1 MSGRINHQ
9 MITRFG
15 LLTVLVTAGAAVR
28 PVAAQA
34 QVFKYGA
41 KVYKASDLATAD
53 QQSLFDIE
61 TEEYAKRA
69 ALLQQAALN
78 VYLTEE
84 AKKAG
89 KTKAELE
96 ATLLAVP
103 EPTDKQATEWFEQNK
118 SRIPPGY
125 TFDKVAGEIKGL
137 LREQGLREKREALL
151 TKLKTDGK
159 LVLLIKEPDAPLV
172 QVDTKDLPVRGS
184 AKAKVTVVEFA
195 DYQCPHCKMV
205 APTLDELVKKHPDK
219 VKLVFM
225 DYPIKGASSELI
237 AQGAYCAGEQGKFW
251 EFHDLAFE
259 KQQDLASSE
268 AATNLAKTLK
278 LDESKF
284 ASCLQSPAARAR
296 VAKSKAEGDRLG
308 VTGTPAIYIGGRRV
322 KSHDLADFEKVVQ
335 KAVAK

>member
-1 MSGRINHQ
+1 MHCHWLNRVVLLG
-9 MITRFG
+9 G
-15 LLTVLVTAGAAVR
+15 LLSTGLLGSQLAS
-28 PVAAQA
+28 A

-41 KVYKASDLATAD
+41 KVYKATDLTTAD
-53 QQSLFDIE
+53 QQSLFDVE
-61 TEEYAKRA
+61 TEEYTKRA
-69 ALLQQAALN
+69 AVVQAAALN

-89 KTKAELE
+89 KTKAEFE
-96 ATLLAVP
+96 ASLLTAP
-103 EPTDKQATEWFEQNK
+103 EPTEKQAAEWFEQNK
-118 SRIPPGY
+118 NRIPPGY
-125 TFDKVAGEIKGL
+125 TLEKVAGEIKGL
-137 LREQGLREKREALL
+137 LREQAQREKREALL
-151 TKLKTDGK
+151 AKLKSEGK
-159 LVLLIKEPDAPLV
+159 LVLLLKEPEAPIV

-225 DYPIKGASSELI
+225 DYPIKGASSELV

-259 KQQDLASSE
+259 KQQDLGSNE
-268 AATNLAKTLK
+268 AAGSLAKSLK
-278 LDESKF
+278 LDETKF
-284 ASCLQSPAARAR
+284 ASCLQGPAARAR

-322 KSHDLADFEKVVQ
+322 KSHDLAELEKFVQ
-335 KAVAK
+335 RAVAK

>member
-1 MSGRINHQ
+1 MKRHLLSKNKLVGAV
-9 MITRFG
+9 FVAG
-15 LLTVLVTAGAAVR
+15 LVFSNLAN
-28 PVAAQA
+28 A
-34 QVFKYGA
+34 QVFKYGT
-41 KVYKASDLATAD
+41 KVYKASDLSTAD
-53 QQSLFDIE
+53 QQTLFEIDN
-61 TEEYAKRA
+61 EEYQKRI
-69 ALLQQAALN
+69 ALVQQAALN

-89 KTKAELE
+89 KTKADLE

-103 EPTDKQATEWFEQNK
+103 EPTDKQASDWFEQNK
-118 SRIPPGY
+118 TRIPPGY
-125 TFDKVAGEIKGL
+125 TLDKVAGEIKNL
-137 LREQGLREKREALL
+137 LREQGQREKREALF
-151 TKLKTDGK
+151 TKLKAEGK
-159 LVLLIKEPDAPLV
+159 LVVLLKEPEAPLV
-172 QVDTKDLPVRGS
+172 QVDTKDLPMRGS

-225 DYPIKGASSELI
+225 DYPIKGASSELV

-259 KQQDLASSE
+259 KQQDLASND
-268 AATNLAKTLK
+268 AATNLAKSLK

-284 ASCLQSPAARAR
+284 ASCLQGPAARAR

-308 VTGTPAIYIGGRRV
+308 VTGTPAIYIGGRRI
-322 KSHDLADFEKVVQ
+322 KSHDLAELEKVVQ
-335 KAVAK
+335 KAAGK